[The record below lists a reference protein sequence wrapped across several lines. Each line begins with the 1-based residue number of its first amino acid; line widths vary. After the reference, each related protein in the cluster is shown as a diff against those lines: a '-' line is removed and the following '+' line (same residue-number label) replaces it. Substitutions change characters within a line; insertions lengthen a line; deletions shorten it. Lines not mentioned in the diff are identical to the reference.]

1 MKKLGIGTYRPENP
15 VGILNYQAFVGQKE
29 KEGPLGAYFDFYNND
44 EYFGQDTYEKAEAF
58 MQKEVINSVIHQSK
72 ISTADIDF
80 VFAGDLLNQCIGSNY
95 GVRGLD
101 MQYFGVYGACS
112 TMVETLILASM
123 SIDGGFAR
131 KALAVTSSHFCTAE
145 RQFRFPLEYGSQR
158 APMAQW
164 TVTGA
169 GCVLLSKEVPDGTP
183 KIAAFCPGTICDF
196 GINDS
201 NNMGAAMA
209 PAAASTLK
217 KFFNDTATTPDDYDI
232 IVTGDLGVVGEEL
245 LKKVLSKEGICLGT
259 NYQDCGTM
267 IYHLQNQDV
276 HAGGSGCGCCASV
289 LCGYLLPAMQ
299 YKKLYK
305 NILVVATGALM
316 STVSTQ
322 QGESI
327 PGIAHLIHITI

>member
-158 APMAQW
+158 APTAQW

-245 LKKVLSKEGICLGT
+245 LKKVLS
-259 NYQDCGTM
+259 
-267 IYHLQNQDV
+267 
-276 HAGGSGCGCCASV
+276 
-289 LCGYLLPAMQ
+289 
-299 YKKLYK
+299 
-305 NILVVATGALM
+305 
-316 STVSTQ
+316 
-322 QGESI
+322 
-327 PGIAHLIHITI
+327 

>member
-158 APMAQW
+158 APTAQW

-169 GCVLLSKEVPDGTP
+169 GCVRNT
-183 KIAAFCPGTICDF
+183 
-196 GINDS
+196 
-201 NNMGAAMA
+201 
-209 PAAASTLK
+209 
-217 KFFNDTATTPDDYDI
+217 
-232 IVTGDLGVVGEEL
+232 
-245 LKKVLSKEGICLGT
+245 
-259 NYQDCGTM
+259 
-267 IYHLQNQDV
+267 
-276 HAGGSGCGCCASV
+276 
-289 LCGYLLPAMQ
+289 
-299 YKKLYK
+299 
-305 NILVVATGALM
+305 
-316 STVSTQ
+316 
-322 QGESI
+322 
-327 PGIAHLIHITI
+327 

>member
-158 APMAQW
+158 APTAQW

-169 GCVLLSKEVPDGTP
+169 GCVLLSKEVPAGTP